1 MQSASRW
8 SSASRSHSAVLMNQ
22 EPDIAI
28 VGAGAAGIAAARRLD
43 GSGLSTVVLEA
54 LPRLGGRAWTRQAAG
69 VSLDLGC
76 GWLHSGDL
84 NPWTRIAEE
93 SGFEVD
99 RRTPVWGTQYRDL
112 GFPAAERAAA
122 RRAFDRWNERVLA
135 TPPTSDCAADL
146 LLDADARWTPYLQA
160 MSGFISGDELERI
173 SAKDYTA
180 YDTAST
186 SINWRAPAG
195 YGALITAS
203 LPAGSDV
210 RLGTPVEAI
219 TLDGL
224 RVSLRTS
231 AGTLRSRA
239 AIVTISTNVLAG
251 DTIAW
256 PSMID
261 FWREAARRLPLGDNE
276 KLFVE
281 IIGDSP
287 FAPESHMLGDPSDAR
302 TGAYYIRP
310 FGWPVIECFL

>member
-43 GSGLSTVVLEA
+43 GSGLSTVILEA

-69 VSLDLGC
+69 VPLDLGC
-76 GWLHSGDL
+76 GWLHSGDR

-186 SINWRAPAG
+186 SINWRVSAG
-195 YGALITAS
+195 YGALVAAS
-203 LPAGSDV
+203 LPNSTEV
-210 RLGTPVEAI
+210 RLTTPVEAI
-219 TLDGL
+219 SLDERRISVRTPAGIL
-224 RVSLRTS
+224 HARAVILTVSS
-231 AGTLRSRA
+231 N
-239 AIVTISTNVLAG
+239 ILA
-251 DTIAW
+251 
-256 PSMID
+256 
-261 FWREAARRLPLGDNE
+261 
-276 KLFVE
+276 
-281 IIGDSP
+281 
-287 FAPESHMLGDPSDAR
+287 SDA
-302 TGAYYIRP
+302 
-310 FGWPVIECFL
+310 